1 MKIYQN
7 MVNGVWEN
15 AEQQL
20 NIYSPI
26 DQTHIGSTPAMS
38 QADINRVTTAAK
50 AAQPK
55 WAAIPLREK
64 ADLLY
69 KTATLLEERIDQIAE
84 IMMWEIA
91 KGFNDAKT
99 EIIRTAE
106 LLRYTADVGIEQKGE
121 IIYGGSFDNKS
132 ENKKALVER
141 VPLGVVLAIVPFNYP
156 VNLAAS
162 KIGPAL
168 IAGNTVIV
176 KPASQGAMST
186 LELVRAFVDAG
197 VPAGVINSVTG
208 RGSVIG
214 DYITSHEAVDFIN
227 FTGSTEIGEH
237 IGKISG
243 MKPLLFE
250 LGGKDAALILDGNNL
265 DHAAAEIVAGGF
277 SYSAQRCTAIKRV
290 LVLDAYADELAEKLT
305 TLVRNL
311 TVGMPQDNATIVPV
325 IDERTVDNAKAL
337 YDDAME
343 KGATALLPFKNEKNL
358 MHPVLLDNVTVDMDI
373 AWIEPFAPILP
384 IIRVSSIDEMV
395 TIANNSEYGLQS
407 SVFTT
412 DFTLA
417 KDVAKKLQVGTVHI
431 NQKTQRGPDNFPFLG
446 VKKSGV
452 GVQGIKYSIE
462 SMTRIKSLVMDF

>member
-69 KTATLLEERIDQIAE
+69 KTATLLEERVDQIAE

>member
-1 MKIYQN
+1 

-69 KTATLLEERIDQIAE
+69 KTATLLEERVDQIAE